1 MVVIL
6 LLSWAG
12 KEAADDPGGGL
23 QDQEQH
29 PQQKGAD
36 LADHRLANRD
46 SNKNRTQLEPNWKSK
61 NQ

>member
-1 MVVIL
+1 MLVLL

-12 KEAADDPGGGL
+12 KEAADDPCGGL

-29 PQQKGAD
+29 PQQEGAD

-46 SNKNRTQLEPNWKSK
+46 SNKNRTQSESN
-61 NQ
+61 

>member
-1 MVVIL
+1 MVVLL

-23 QDQEQH
+23 QDQEQD
-29 PQQKGAD
+29 PQQESAD

-46 SNKNRTQLEPNWKSK
+46 SNKNRTQSVKLKIFI
-61 NQ
+61 